1 MRLSPLTALASLWRA
16 RRIPLAWLLLTRQ
29 PVRLAVALSGIA
41 FAGILM
47 FMQLGFRDG
56 LFEASVTVHKLF
68 DTDVVLL
75 SPRTNSSIAMASFPR
90 RRLVQTMA
98 DPDVVG
104 ITPVNWNLL
113 LWRNPDKRTTRSIL
127 TLGFEPGDPLFIDA
141 TVSEKA
147 RLLTQLGRVLFD
159 ARSRPEF
166 GPIEAWFKQGRTVET
181 EVGGTRVRVAGLVS
195 LGASFGADGNM
206 ITSRET
212 FQRLMPGSSPGSI
225 ELGLIRLRPG
235 ADAARVAKRLQ
246 EQLPPDVTVLTKA
259 GFEELEKTYWRTSTA
274 IGFIFTLGAAMGFV
288 VGCVIVY
295 QILYSDVSDHLPEY
309 ATLMA
314 MGYKLAGLLGVVARE
329 GLLLA
334 VLGYLPAYVAGQGL
348 YALVRSGTRLP
359 VYMDP
364 QRAVLVF
371 TMILVMCLGSAA
383 LAMRRL
389 GDADPAEIF

>member
-1 MRLSPLTALASLWRA
+1 MADALWQRAVAIWRG
-16 RRIPLAWLLLTRQ
+16 RRIPLSWLLLTRQ
-29 PVRLAVALSGIA
+29 PMRLAVALAGIA

-68 DTDVVLL
+68 DADVVLV
-75 SPRTNSSIAMASFPR
+75 SPRTMSSIGMASFPR
-90 RRLVQTMA
+90 RRLVQTLA
-98 DPDVVG
+98 DPDVIG
-104 ITPVNWNLL
+104 ISPINWNLL
-113 LWRNPDKRTTRSIL
+113 LWRNPEARTTRSIL
-127 TLGFEPGDPLFIDA
+127 TLGIEPEDPIFLDETIRRQ
-141 TVSEKA
+141 A
-147 RLLTQLGRVLFD
+147 RSLQNRGWVLFD
-159 ARSRPEF
+159 QRSRPEF
-166 GPIEAWFKQGRTVET
+166 GPIEAWIKQGRTVET
-181 EVGGTRVRVAGLVS
+181 EVSGQRIRVADLVS
-195 LGASFGADGNM
+195 LGPSFGADGNM

-212 FQRLMPGSSPGSI
+212 YFALMPTTPPGSI
-225 ELGLIRLRPG
+225 ELGLVRLRPG
-235 ADAARVAKRLQ
+235 ASLEAVVTRLQ
-246 EQLPPDVTVLTKA
+246 AELPNDVRVLTKA

-314 MGYKLAGLLGVVARE
+314 MGYRLTALLGVVARE

-334 VLGYLPAYVAGQGL
+334 VLGYVPAYTAGLGL

-364 QRAVLVF
+364 QRATLIFV
-371 TMILVMCLGSAA
+371 MILVMCMGSAA
-383 LAMRRL
+383 LAMRKL